1 MLPFG
6 HFLLRCVD
14 FTPEKLSI
22 EFDRSID
29 NVITVTFDMTI
40 ADFKKASRVAKTFRQ
55 LKGAR

>member
-14 FTPEKLSI
+14 FPPEKLSI

-40 ADFKKASRVAKTFRQ
+40 AAIKKASRVAKTFRQ